1 MKKHLDAAYTEIGKL
16 SVRLIEAT
24 LGIERQ
30 AVRNLEHADMDGEEE
45 RDLSRSDY
53 NKINVMRSY
62 QTPDDPSKSTSA
74 LLKYMAS
81 STLEAEDRKEVEDA
95 F

>member
-1 MKKHLDAAYTEIGKL
+1 
-16 SVRLIEAT
+16 
-24 LGIERQ
+24 
-30 AVRNLEHADMDGEEE
+30 MDGEEE
-45 RDLSRSDY
+45 RDLSRHDY
-53 NKINVMRSY
+53 NKIDVMRSY